1 MAVGKL
7 ALARA
12 EVERARE
19 LVFSLE
25 AELLLETELL
35 NDIGDFDKKVAK
47 LNRARI
53 DHARKLDL
61 LRRKIIK
68 ARGNAD
74 MKKVTNISISICYE
88 SEAVKE
94 GCSFLKSVRRS
105 VLVNGI
111 KTYEDEMSPDMFV
124 SCQDPIRKL
133 EEFLVGVERG
143 KTDENLKRHI
153 RLNQDDEQ
161 DNETDTVDNSSRDSA
176 GCCRQV

>member
-1 MAVGKL
+1 
-7 ALARA
+7 
-12 EVERARE
+12 
-19 LVFSLE
+19 
-25 AELLLETELL
+25 
-35 NDIGDFDKKVAK
+35 
-47 LNRARI
+47 
-53 DHARKLDL
+53 
-61 LRRKIIK
+61 
-68 ARGNAD
+68 

-88 SEAVKE
+88 NEAIKE

-133 EEFLVGVERG
+133 EEFLVGVESG
-143 KTDENLKRHI
+143 KTDGNLKRHI

-161 DNETDTVDNSSRDSA
+161 DNKTNTVDNSSRDSA

>member
-12 EVERARE
+12 EVEKARE

-74 MKKVTNISISICYE
+74 
-88 SEAVKE
+88 
-94 GCSFLKSVRRS
+94 
-105 VLVNGI
+105 
-111 KTYEDEMSPDMFV
+111 
-124 SCQDPIRKL
+124 
-133 EEFLVGVERG
+133 
-143 KTDENLKRHI
+143 
-153 RLNQDDEQ
+153 RL
-161 DNETDTVDNSSRDSA
+161 RL
-176 GCCRQV
+176 

>member
-1 MAVGKL
+1 
-7 ALARA
+7 
-12 EVERARE
+12 
-19 LVFSLE
+19 
-25 AELLLETELL
+25 
-35 NDIGDFDKKVAK
+35 
-47 LNRARI
+47 
-53 DHARKLDL
+53 
-61 LRRKIIK
+61 
-68 ARGNAD
+68 

-88 SEAVKE
+88 SEAFKK

-111 KTYEDEMSPDMFV
+111 KTYEDEMSPDIFV

-133 EEFLVGVERG
+133 EEFLVGVGRD
-143 KTDENLKRHI
+143 KTDENLKRYI